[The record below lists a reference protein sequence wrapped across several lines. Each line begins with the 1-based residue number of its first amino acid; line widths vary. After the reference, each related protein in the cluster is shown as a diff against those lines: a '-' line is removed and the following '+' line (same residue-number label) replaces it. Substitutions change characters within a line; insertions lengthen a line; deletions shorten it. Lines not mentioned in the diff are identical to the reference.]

1 MVQVRRGHL
10 IPRVH
15 TFYPGKRMPFLCCYN
30 RSSGWRILSEN
41 YEEHVKGLRS
51 EQFDLNQDGGSE
63 NYLTCVAISENGIL
77 AMSSGNKNGNLYF
90 VKDMSAEKDV
100 SSGPRF
106 MPLHKEA
113 LGAPIHSIDWSGNH
127 LLVGMNQGI
136 TRLFN
141 AVFENDHLQEFSMI
155 GEYVNPPSEIVIYSP
170 SYIANSHV
178 KSVEFSPNYSF
189 MNMEAS
195 IHTSS
200 QFLTTTI
207 NQLSVWDALEQKAPV
222 SRIYATE
229 APLNCASWSPND
241 AQSLIVCGGYDRKL
255 LIVDTR
261 ISTNSH
267 NGVVWSAENAHDRP
281 IRDAKF
287 NPFIPYWV
295 ASAGE
300 DSIVNIWDI
309 RASHKAPVAKIDGN
323 SGIVTSVTWSNIRP
337 ENLGTTASDGTMRY
351 YTLSPEALP
360 MWDAHYRITR
370 YDQQDTLPIV
380 RERKQ
385 GNIWFT
391 KDQNYKYAN
400 AQSWKTDM
408 WDEGE
413 YIEEERSTM
422 LLAGALGLGEWGRP
436 EPGTIY
442 KGEEIVKARGA
453 VVKVIPSK
461 LRPSMYYSI
470 TSGGQL
476 TANIVRFDAASNL
489 RNRHRFDPADK
500 DALAAKIEDDI
511 YCRRITD
518 AQQGL
523 EQLKNAPIDDINT
536 ERERAE
542 EIQFLEDCLKLRDPI
557 KCTEWRFDSIPNT
570 SSKRIS
576 RRLWN
581 AEDMWEDAIQAFKK
595 DLKYWS
601 YRIPPG
607 YNTKYKF
614 PLEFTAPII
623 APHLVEEE
631 AVLAPLP
638 PKKDLAPEYLK
649 VPDDIANSPYVYES
663 DMEDYNDGGSVI
675 SASSSVHQD
684 VSQTQVSV
692 DDTAS
697 QQPIK
702 DRRNMSHVPPI
713 VTIHVDQDP
722 NSIEAPNRNPFT
734 PPQSATNPATTVA
747 TPPFISTNPFES
759 TASTAAVVLPE
770 QSPVKTPKST
780 NPFELSTL
788 DINDTMQQQR
798 STNPFEYDS
807 LPESPMAGMQDPQP
821 TDNDT
826 HSIQSARSEK
836 SERQHHKH
844 HSWITGGTHN
854 LGLTLSRRSTSNVNE
869 RGDQKNE
876 GSLSRTS
883 SHKKHHKFNPFK
895 RMMSRSGTDKEEHQQ
910 RNSSISTEESFEDT
924 HANTLMRKESTRRNA
939 IHGPF

>member
-1 MVQVRRGHL
+1 
-10 IPRVH
+10 
-15 TFYPGKRMPFLCCYN
+15 MPFLCCFN
-30 RSSGWRILSEN
+30 RSSGWRIISEN

-51 EQFDLNQDGGSE
+51 EQFDINHDGGSE
-63 NYLTCVAISENGIL
+63 NYLTCIAISEDGII
-77 AMSSGNKNGNLYF
+77 AMGSGNKEGSLYF
-90 VKDMSAEKDV
+90 VRDMSAVKDV
-100 SSGPRF
+100 ESGPRF
-106 MPLHKEA
+106 TPLHKEV
-113 LGAPIHSIDWSGNH
+113 LGALIHSIDWSGHH
-127 LLVGMNQGI
+127 LLVGTNQGV
-136 TRLFN
+136 TKLFSV
-141 AVFENDHLQEFSMI
+141 VFEHDQMQDFSLI
-155 GEYVNPPSEIVIYSP
+155 GQYDNSLSEIATYSP
-170 SYIANSHV
+170 SYIANSHI
-178 KSVEFSPNYSF
+178 KSAEFSPNYSSQD
-189 MNMEAS
+189 MDAS
-195 IHTSS
+195 VHASS
-200 QFLTTTI
+200 QFLTTTV

-241 AQSLIVCGGYDRKL
+241 AQSLIVFGGYDRKL

-267 NGVVWSAENAHDRP
+267 NGVVWSADNAHDRP

-287 NPFIPYWV
+287 NPFIPYWI

-300 DSIVNIWDI
+300 DSVVNIWDI

-323 SGIVTSVTWSNIRP
+323 SGIVTSVTWSNLRP

-351 YTLSPEALP
+351 YTLSPEAFP
-360 MWDAHYRITR
+360 IWDTHYRITR
-370 YDQQDTLPIV
+370 YDQQDSLPIV

-442 KGEEIVKARGA
+442 KGEEIVNARGA

-523 EQLKNAPIDDINT
+523 EQLKNAPIDDEHT

-542 EIQFLEDCLKLRDPI
+542 EVQFLDDCLKPRDPI
-557 KCTEWRFDSIPNT
+557 KCTEWRFDSIPDK

-581 AEDMWEDAIQAFKK
+581 TDDMWEDAIQTFKR

-631 AVLAPLP
+631 TVLAPLP
-638 PKKDLAPEYLK
+638 PKKEDPAPEYLK
-649 VPDDIANSPYVYES
+649 VPDHIADSPYIYES
-663 DMEDYNDGGSVI
+663 DLENNSDAGSVI
-675 SASSSVHQD
+675 SAASSVHET
-684 VSQTQVSV
+684 VSKPYEREPSV

-722 NSIEAPNRNPFT
+722 NSIPASKNPFT
-734 PPQSATNPATTVA
+734 PPQSATNPAPTAAAPPTV
-747 TPPFISTNPFES
+747 STNPFES
-759 TASTAAVVLPE
+759 NAAVYPE

-780 NPFELSTL
+780 NPFEMTALV
-788 DINDTMQQQR
+788 DMNDTHQQQR
-798 STNPFEYDS
+798 STNPFEYES
-807 LPESPMAGMQDPQP
+807 LPETPMAAGLQDPHWMD
-821 TDNDT
+821 DN
-826 HSIQSARSEK
+826 HSVQSARSEK
-836 SERQHHKH
+836 SEKKH
-844 HSWITGGTHN
+844 HSWLPGGTHH
-854 LGLTLSRRSTSNVNE
+854 LGLTLSRHSANSVS
-869 RGDQKNE
+869 E
-876 GSLSRTS
+876 GGHQDEEEGGNLNRTS
-883 SHKKHHKFNPFK
+883 SLKKHRKFNPFK
-895 RMMSRSGTDKEEHQQ
+895 RMLLRSGTDKEAYSQQ
-910 RNSSISTEESFEDT
+910 RNNSVSTEESIDES
-924 HANTLMRKESTRRNA
+924 HANTLLRKTSSRRNA

>member
-1 MVQVRRGHL
+1 MVQVHRGHL

-15 TFYPGKRMPFLCCYN
+15 AFYPGKRMPFLCCYN

-51 EQFDLNQDGGSE
+51 EQFDINQDGGSE
-63 NYLTCVAISENGIL
+63 NYLTCIAISENGVI
-77 AMSSGNKNGNLYF
+77 AMGSGNKDGSLYF
-90 VKDMSAEKDV
+90 VRDMSAVKDV
-100 SSGPRF
+100 ESGPRF
-106 MPLHKEA
+106 MPLHKEV
-113 LGAPIHSIDWSGNH
+113 LGAPIHSIDWSGHH
-127 LLVGMNQGI
+127 LLVGTNQGV
-136 TRLFN
+136 TKLFSI
-141 AVFENDHLQEFSMI
+141 VFENDQLQDFSLI
-155 GEYVNPPSEIVIYSP
+155 GQYVSPPSEITIYSP
-170 SYIANSHV
+170 SYIANSHI
-178 KSVEFSPNYSF
+178 KSSELSPNYSSND
-189 MNMEAS
+189 MDAS
-195 IHTSS
+195 VHASS
-200 QFLTTTI
+200 RFLTTTV
-207 NQLSVWDALEQKAPV
+207 NQLCVWDALEQKAPV

-241 AQSLIVCGGYDRKL
+241 AHSLIVCGGYDRKL

-261 ISTNSH
+261 IPTNSH
-267 NGVVWSAENAHDRP
+267 NGEVWSADNAHDRP

-300 DSIVNIWDI
+300 DSLVSIWDI
-309 RASHKAPVAKIDGN
+309 RASYKVPVAKIDGN

-360 MWDAHYRITR
+360 IWDTHYRITR

-380 RERKQ
+380 RERKK
-385 GNIWFT
+385 GNVWFT

-400 AQSWKTDM
+400 AQSWKTDI
-408 WDEGE
+408 WDEGD
-413 YIEEERSTM
+413 YAEEERSTM

-442 KGEEIVKARGA
+442 KGEEIVEARGA

-476 TANIVRFDAASNL
+476 TASIVRFDAASNL
-489 RNRHRFDPADK
+489 RNRHRFDPAEK

-523 EQLKNAPIDDINT
+523 EQLKNAPIDDEHT
-536 ERERAE
+536 KRERAE
-542 EIQFLEDCLKLRDPI
+542 EVQFLEDCLKPRDPI
-557 KCTEWRFDSIPNT
+557 KCTEWRFDSIPDK

-581 AEDMWEDAIQAFKK
+581 AEDMWEDAIQTFKR

-623 APHLVEEE
+623 APRLVEEE

-638 PKKDLAPEYLK
+638 PKKEDPAPEYLK
-649 VPDDIANSPYVYES
+649 VPDDIANSPYIYES
-663 DMEDYNDGGSVI
+663 DIEDNNDGGSI
-675 SASSSVHQD
+675 MSNTSSVHKG
-684 VSQTQVSV
+684 VFKPHEREASI

-713 VTIHVDQDP
+713 VTMHVDQDP
-722 NSIEAPNRNPFT
+722 NSVEASTNPFT
-734 PPQSATNPATTVA
+734 PPQSANNPV
-747 TPPFISTNPFES
+747 PPSFSTNPFKPD
-759 TASTAAVVLPE
+759 AAVHPE
-770 QSPVKTPKST
+770 QSPLKTPKST
-780 NPFELSTL
+780 NPFETNAL
-788 DINDTMQQQR
+788 DMDGIYHQQR
-798 STNPFEYDS
+798 STNPFEHES
-807 LPESPMAGMQDPQP
+807 LPESPLAAGSQDPHLMD
-821 TDNDT
+821 DNR
-826 HSIQSARSEK
+826 SIQSARSEK
-836 SERQHHKH
+836 SEKQHHKH
-844 HSWITGGTHN
+844 HSWLSGGTHQLN
-854 LGLTLSRRSTSNVNE
+854 LTLSRHSANSEE
-869 RGDQKNE
+869 RHQEEEE
-876 GSLSRTS
+876 GSNLSKTLS
-883 SHKKHHKFNPFK
+883 QKKHRKFNPFK
-895 RMMSRSGTDKEEHQQ
+895 RILSRSGTDKKDYSQQ
-910 RNSSISTEESFEDT
+910 RNNSVSTDETIEDS
-924 HANTLMRKESTRRNA
+924 HANTLLRKDSSRRNA

>member
-1 MVQVRRGHL
+1 MPIN
-10 IPRVH
+10 IPIR
-15 TFYPGKRMPFLCCYN
+15 
-30 RSSGWRILSEN
+30 
-41 YEEHVKGLRS
+41 HVKGLRS
-51 EQFDLNQDGGSE
+51 EQFDINQDGGSE
-63 NYLTCVAISENGIL
+63 NYLTCIAISEDGII
-77 AMSSGNKNGNLYF
+77 AMGSGNKDGSLYF
-90 VKDMSAEKDV
+90 VRDMSAVKDV
-100 SSGPRF
+100 DSGSRF
-106 MPLHKEA
+106 KPLHKEV
-113 LGAPIHSIDWSGNH
+113 LGAPIHSIDWSGHH
-127 LLVGMNQGI
+127 LLVGTNQGM
-136 TRLFN
+136 TKLFSV
-141 AVFENDHLQEFSMI
+141 VFESDQIQDFSLI
-155 GEYVNPPSEIVIYSP
+155 GQYDNPPSEIPIYSP
-170 SYIANSHV
+170 SYIANSHI
-178 KSVEFSPNYSF
+178 KSAEFSPSYSSKG
-189 MNMEAS
+189 MEAS
-195 IHTSS
+195 VHTSS
-200 QFLTTTI
+200 QFLTTTV
-207 NQLSVWDALEQKAPV
+207 NQLSVWDALEQKAPI

-241 AQSLIVCGGYDRKL
+241 AQSLIVFGGYDQKL

-267 NGVVWSAENAHDRP
+267 NGVVWSADNAHDRP

-300 DSIVNIWDI
+300 DSVVNIWDI

-360 MWDAHYRITR
+360 IWDTHYRITR

-400 AQSWKTDM
+400 AESWKTDV

-413 YIEEERSTM
+413 YVEEERSTM

-442 KGEEIVKARGA
+442 KGEEIVNARGA
-453 VVKVIPSK
+453 VVKVIPSE

-523 EQLKNAPIDDINT
+523 EQLKNAPTDNEHT

-542 EIQFLEDCLKLRDPI
+542 EVRFLEDCLKLRDPI
-557 KCTEWRFDSIPNT
+557 KCTEWRFDSIPDK

-581 AEDMWEDAIQAFKK
+581 AEDMWEDAIQTFKR

-607 YNTKYKF
+607 YNTRYKF

-638 PKKDLAPEYLK
+638 PTKDDSGPEYLK
-649 VPDDIANSPYVYES
+649 VPDDIANSPYIYES
-663 DMEDYNDGGSVI
+663 DMEDNNDGASVI
-675 SASSSVHQD
+675 SAASSVRD
-684 VSQTQVSV
+684 DAVSKPHEREASV
-692 DDTAS
+692 DNTTL

-702 DRRNMSHVPPI
+702 DRRNMNHVPPI

-722 NSIEAPNRNPFT
+722 NSIDTAPKNPFT
-734 PPQSATNPATTVA
+734 PPQSATNPAPTAAATVA
-747 TPPFISTNPFES
+747 MAPPAISTNPF
-759 TASTAAVVLPE
+759 ASSATVHPE

-780 NPFELSTL
+780 NPFEMTAL
-788 DINDTMQQQR
+788 DTDDAHQQQR
-798 STNPFEYDS
+798 STNPFEYES
-807 LPESPMAGMQDPQP
+807 LPESPLAAGSQDQHLLD
-821 TDNDT
+821 DNR
-826 HSIQSARSEK
+826 SVQSARSEK
-836 SERQHHKH
+836 SEKQHHKH
-844 HSWITGGTHN
+844 HSWLSSGTHH
-854 LGLTLSRRSTSNVNE
+854 LGLTLSRRSANSVSE
-869 RGDQKNE
+869 E
-876 GSLSRTS
+876 GHPEAEEDNNSLTKTPSQ
-883 SHKKHHKFNPFK
+883 KKHHKFNPFK
-895 RMMSRSGTDKEEHQQ
+895 RILSRSGTEKEDHTQQQ
-910 RNSSISTEESFEDT
+910 RNGSVSTEETIEDS
-924 HANTLMRKESTRRNA
+924 HANTLLRKDSSRRNA